1 VISPKLVEVGR
12 HLNIELLTR
21 TQLLELQGQPGSF
34 TARVS
39 QTPRYIDISKC
50 TSCGECTKVC
60 PISLPDEYNK
70 SLNSRKAA
78 YKQYAQAIPGA
89 YAISKRGTAPCKAT
103 CPAHVSVQ
111 GFIALINDGK
121 YREALELFKQA
132 HPFPGVCG
140 RVCHH
145 PCEGACTRNQ
155 VDEPLSIQYLHRFLA
170 DVDFKSDKPFIPKIK
185 DANLQKVAVIGAGP
199 AGLTA
204 AYYLAMNG
212 YSVTVYEKLP
222 VLGGMLTVGIPAY
235 RLPRDI
241 IEAEIQIIKDMGV
254 QFKTGVEIGKDFTIA
269 QLRDDGCKAFFV
281 AIGAHECKRLGIEG
295 ESLEGVYPGVEFLRE
310 VNLGNRIQLGERV
323 AVIGGG
329 NVAMD
334 SVRTALRTGSKKPFI
349 IYRRSVDEMPA
360 SRVEIEECEEE
371 GIDIMCLTHPVRII
385 GDETGKVTAV
395 ECIKMALGDPDASG
409 RRKPVPVA
417 GSNFILEV
425 DTVIPAIG
433 QESDWACLTDEC
445 ACTLTGWGTMSVD
458 PVTLQSKDPDIFS
471 GGDAVTGPKTV
482 VEAIQAGKEA
492 AISIDRFIR
501 GADLREGREIDW
513 TPVTDVPV
521 DGYEKATRL
530 PMPHMASAIRIT
542 NFNEVQLGY
551 DQAASEKEASRCM
564 ACGICSECYQCVSA
578 CLAGAVDHEQ
588 KPVIRNIPVGS
599 VVLCTGSDTFDPTS
613 LRQFYHYGKNPNVMT
628 SIEFER
634 ILSASGPTMGHLVRL
649 SDHTEPKRI
658 AWLQCV
664 GSRDVNRCGNG
675 YCSSVCCMYAIKESM
690 IAKEHSG
697 GDLDCVVFNMDI
709 RSFGKDYE
717 KYYNRAKD
725 QAGVRFVKSRI
736 HTIDEE
742 PGTGNLIIRYLDE
755 AGAILKETFDMVVL
769 SVGLQI
775 PQSSV
780 DLAKRLNVDVD
791 KYRFAVTHPFS
802 PVATSRPGVYVGGVF
817 QGPKDIP
824 SSVIEA
830 SAAACAAGAN
840 LAPVRYSCTR
850 SVTIPDEIQVEG
862 ETPRIGVFVCNCGI
876 NIAGVVDVPAV
887 QAYASGLPNV
897 VYAGQNLFSCSQ
909 DAQDLMKDIIREK
922 QLNRIVVA
930 SCSPKTHEA
939 IFMDTLQA
947 CGLNKY
953 LFEMANIRNQDSWIH
968 SDSPN
973 LATEKAKDL
982 VRMAVA
988 RAGTLRPL
996 HEKQIPVNKRALV
1009 VGGGAAGMNAA
1020 LGLADQG
1027 FEVVLVEKEPEL
1039 GGMARRL
1046 THTIEGADIQAYLT
1060 DLVDKTRSHS
1070 NIQVLTQS
1078 LIVGHTGFKGNFT
1091 TEVLVGPGMYE
1102 RKIDHGAVILATGA
1116 TEYRPKE
1123 FGYGQDPRVMTQ
1135 VELAGRLS
1143 DPGETDLSRVVMI
1156 QCVGS
1161 RNDENPN
1168 CSRICCQS
1176 AIKNALHIRAI
1187 NPDAEIYVLY
1197 RDIRTYGLLE
1207 DYFTEARKQGILFF
1221 RYTPDDMPTV
1231 EFTSDGVEV
1240 TFTDPILN
1248 RRLRVNAGLLAL
1260 SAGMVATDTEEL
1272 SSIMKLARNAEGYFL
1287 EAHVKLR
1294 PVDMATE
1301 GVFICGTAHSP
1312 KLLSETISQALA
1324 AASRATTFL
1333 SQDSLTLSA
1342 VTAQVNADMCASCLI
1357 CVRSCPYGVPRI
1369 NSEGVSEIDMAL
1381 CHGCGICA
1389 SECPAKAIEL
1399 NWYEDDQLLSKVDA
1413 LLEGVL

>member
-1 VISPKLVEVGR
+1 M
-12 HLNIELLTR
+12 NIELLTR
-21 TQLLELQGQPGSF
+21 TELLDLQGQPGNF
-34 TARVS
+34 FARVRQS
-39 QTPRYIDISKC
+39 PRFIDISKC
-50 TSCGECTKVC
+50 TSCGECAKVC

-145 PCEGACTRNQ
+145 PCESGCTRNQ
-155 VDEPLSIQYLHRFLA
+155 LDEPLGIQYLHRFLA
-170 DVDFKSDKPFIPKIK
+170 DLDLESGKPYLPKIK
-185 DANLQKVAVIGAGP
+185 ESNHTKVAVIGAGP

-204 AYYLAMNG
+204 AYYLAMDG

-222 VLGGMLTVGIPAY
+222 VLGGMLTVGIPSY
-235 RLPRDI
+235 RLPRNI
-241 IEAEIQIIKDMGV
+241 IESEIQVIRDMGV

-295 ESLEGVYPGVEFLRE
+295 ESLAGVYPGVEFLRE

-334 SVRTALRTGSKKPFI
+334 SVRTALRTGSKNPFI
-349 IYRRSVDEMPA
+349 IYRRSIDEMPA
-360 SRVEIEECEEE
+360 SRVEIEECEQE
-371 GIDIMCLTHPVRII
+371 GIEIRCLTHPVRII
-385 GDETGKVTAV
+385 GDEAGKVAAV
-395 ECIKMALGDPDASG
+395 ECIRMVLGEPDAGG

-501 GADLREGREIDW
+501 GADLREGREKGW
-513 TPVTDVPV
+513 TAVTDVPV
-521 DGYEKATRL
+521 DGYEKTTRL
-530 PMPHMASAIRIT
+530 PMPHLDSAIRIT

-551 DQAASEKEASRCM
+551 DPEASQKEAARCL
-564 ACGICSECYQCVSA
+564 ACGICSECYQCVDV

-588 KPVIRNIPVGS
+588 KPLVRDIPVGS
-599 VVLCTGSDTFDPTS
+599 VVLCTGSETFDPTP

-649 SDHTEPKRI
+649 SDHAEPKRI

-690 IAKEHSG
+690 IAKEHAG
-697 GDLDCVVFNMDI
+697 GDLDCVVFTMDI

-717 KYYNRAKD
+717 KYYNRAKN
-725 QAGVRFVKSRI
+725 QAGVRFVKARI
-736 HTIDEE
+736 HTMEEE

-755 AGAILKETFDMVVL
+755 TGAILKETFDMVVL

-780 DLAKRLNVDVD
+780 ELAKRLNVNVD

-802 PVATSRPGVYVGGVF
+802 PVETSRPGVYVGGVF

-840 LAPVRYSCTR
+840 LAPARYSCTR
-850 SVTIPDEIQVEG
+850 SVTIPDEIAVEG

-876 NIAGVVDVPAV
+876 NIAGVVNVPEV
-887 QAYASGLPNV
+887 QTYASRLPNV

-909 DAQDLMKDIIREK
+909 DAQDLMKEIIRDHR
-922 QLNRIVVA
+922 LNRIVVA

-968 SDSPN
+968 SDSPDQ
-973 LATEKAKDL
+973 ATSKAKDL

-1009 VGGGAAGMNAA
+1009 VGGGVAGMNAA
-1020 LGLADQG
+1020 IGLADQG

-1046 THTIEGADIQAYLT
+1046 TQTIEGADIQAYLT
-1060 DLVDKTRSHS
+1060 DLVEKTRSHS

-1123 FGYGQDPRVMTQ
+1123 YEYGKDPRVMTQ
-1135 VELAGRLS
+1135 VELAARLH
-1143 DPGETDLSRVVMI
+1143 DPDDADLSRVVMI

-1187 NPDAEIYVLY
+1187 NPDAEVYVLY

-1231 EFTSDGVEV
+1231 EVTSSGVEV
-1240 TFTDPILN
+1240 TFTDPILG
-1248 RRLRVNAGLLAL
+1248 RKLQVNASLLSL

-1312 KLLSETISQALA
+1312 KLVSETISQALA

-1342 VTAQVNADMCASCLI
+1342 VTARVNGDMCASCLI

-1413 LLEGVL
+1413 LLEGVS

>member
-1 VISPKLVEVGR
+1 MISPKLVEVGR
-12 HLNIELLTR
+12 HLNIEVMTQTELLD
-21 TQLLELQGQPGSF
+21 LSGDPGSF
-34 TARVS
+34 TARIR
-39 QTPRYIDISKC
+39 QKPRYIDLSKC
-50 TSCGECTKVC
+50 TSCGECAKVC
-60 PISLPDEYNK
+60 PISVPDEYNK
-70 SLNSRKAA
+70 SLATRKAA
-78 YKQYAQAIPGA
+78 FKQYAQAIPGA
-89 YAISKRGTAPCKAT
+89 FAISKRGTAPCKAA

-111 GFIALINDGK
+111 GFIALINAGK
-121 YREALELFKQA
+121 YRAALELFKQD

-145 PCEGACTRNQ
+145 PCEGICTRNQ
-155 VDEPLSIQYLHRFLA
+155 VDEPISIQYLHRFLA
-170 DVDFKSDKPFIPKIK
+170 DQDLKSGSPFVPKIK
-185 DANLQKVAVIGAGP
+185 ETRNEKVAVIGAGP

-204 AYYLAMNG
+204 AYYLAIEG
-212 YSVTVYEKLP
+212 YPVTVFEKLP
-222 VLGGMLTVGIPAY
+222 VLGGMLTVGIPSY

-241 IEAEIQIIKDMGV
+241 IESEIRTIKDLGV
-254 QFKTGVEIGKDFTIA
+254 EFKTGVEIGKDFTVA
-269 QLRDDGCKAFFV
+269 QLRENGFKAFFV

-295 ESLEGVYPGVEFLRE
+295 ESLAGVYPGVEFLRE
-310 VNLGNRIQLGERV
+310 VNLGNRIQLGDRV

-334 SVRTALRTGSKKPFI
+334 SVRTALRTGSKMPFI
-349 IYRRSVDEMPA
+349 VYRRGMDEMPA
-360 SRVEIEECEEE
+360 SRDEIAECEDE
-371 GIDIMCLTHPVRII
+371 GIEIKTLTHPVRII
-385 GDETGKVTAV
+385 GDDTGRVKAI
-395 ECIKMALGDPDASG
+395 ECIQMALGDPDAGG
-409 RRKPVPVA
+409 RRKPVPVK
-417 GSNFILEV
+417 GSEFVIEV

-433 QESDWACLTDEC
+433 QESDWACLTEEC
-445 ACTLTGWGTMSVD
+445 ACTLTGWGTMVVD
-458 PVTLQSKDPDIFS
+458 PVTLQSMDPDIFS

-492 AISIDRFIR
+492 AISIGRFIQGR
-501 GADLREGREIDW
+501 DLLEGREAGW
-513 TPVTDVPV
+513 TAVTDVPV
-521 DGYEKATRL
+521 EGVPKAGRE
-530 PMPHMASAIRIT
+530 PMPHTPSKTRIA
-542 NFNEVQLGY
+542 NFNEVQLGFEE
-551 DQAASEKEASRCM
+551 DATRNEADRCLS
-564 ACGICSECYQCVSA
+564 CGICSECYQCVDA
-578 CLAGAVDHEQ
+578 CLAKAVDHKQET
-588 KPVIRNIPVGS
+588 VARNIPVGS
-599 VVLCTGSDTFDPTS
+599 VILCPGSQAFDPTPF
-613 LRQFYHYGKNPNVMT
+613 RQFYHYGKNPNVVT
-628 SIEFER
+628 SLEFER
-634 ILSASGPTMGHLVRL
+634 ILSASGPTMGHLVKL
-649 SDHTEPKRI
+649 SDHTEPGRI

-675 YCSSVCCMYAIKESM
+675 YCSSVCCMYAIKEAM

-697 GDLDCVVFNMDI
+697 VDLDCAIFNMDI

-717 KYYNRAKD
+717 KYYLRAK
-725 QAGVRFVKSRI
+725 AVSGVRFIKSRI
-736 HTIDEE
+736 HTIDEIPE
-742 PGTGNLIIRYLDE
+742 TRELVIRYVDD
-755 AGAILKETFDMVVL
+755 AGEIQKETFDMVVL

-780 DLAKRLNVDVD
+780 DLAGRLNVDLG
-791 KYRFAVTHPFS
+791 KYRFASTHPFT
-802 PVATSRPGVYVGGVF
+802 PVESSRPGVYVGGVF

-840 LAPVRYSCTR
+840 LAPVRYSCTK
-850 SVTIPDEIQVEG
+850 SVTIPEEMAVEG
-862 ETPRIGVFVCNCGI
+862 LAPRIGVFVCNCGI

-887 QAYASGLPNV
+887 QAYAAALPNV

-909 DAQDLMKDIIREK
+909 DAQDLMKNLIREH
-922 QLNRIVVA
+922 QLNRVVVA

-968 SDSPN
+968 SDSPQQ
-973 LATEKAKDL
+973 ATRKAKEL

-988 RAGTLRPL
+988 RAGTLKAL

-1009 VGGGAAGMNAA
+1009 VGGGAAGMTAA

-1027 FEVVLVEKEPEL
+1027 FEVVLVEKEPDL

-1046 THTIEGADIQAYLT
+1046 TKTIEGADIQAYLAA
-1060 DLVDKTRSHS
+1060 LIQKTMSHP
-1070 NIQVLTQS
+1070 NLQVLTQS
-1078 LIVGHTGFKGNFT
+1078 LIVGFTGFKGNFT

-1116 TEYRPKE
+1116 TEYKPKE
-1123 FGYGQDPRVMTQ
+1123 FGYGEDARVMTQ
-1135 VELAGRLS
+1135 VELGRFLEAQGAS
-1143 DPGETDLSRVVMI
+1143 ELKQVVMI

-1176 AIKNALHIRAI
+1176 AIKNALHIKAL
-1187 NPDAEIYVLY
+1187 NPDADVSVLY

-1207 DYFTEARKQGILFF
+1207 DYFTEARKLGILFF
-1221 RYTPDDMPTV
+1221 RYTPEDMPTV
-1231 EFTSDGVEV
+1231 EFTPEGVEV
-1240 TFTDPILN
+1240 VFTDPIIR
-1248 RRLRVNAGLLAL
+1248 RRLQISANCLVL
-1260 SAGMVATDTEEL
+1260 SAGMVAGETEEL
-1272 SSIMKLARNAEGYFL
+1272 SSIMKLARNAEGYYL

-1301 GVFICGTAHSP
+1301 GIFICGTAHSP
-1312 KLLSETISQALA
+1312 KLLSETIAQALA

-1342 VTAQVNADMCASCLI
+1342 VTAQVQADLCASCLI

-1369 NSEGVSEIDMAL
+1369 NADGVSEIDVAL

-1399 NWYEDDQLLSKVDA
+1399 NWYEDDQLLSKIDA

>member
-1 VISPKLVEVGR
+1 M
-12 HLNIELLTR
+12 NIELLTR
-21 TQLLELQGQPGSF
+21 TELLDLQGQPGNF
-34 TARVS
+34 FARVRQS
-39 QTPRYIDISKC
+39 PRFIDISKC
-50 TSCGECTKVC
+50 TSCGECAKVC

-145 PCEGACTRNQ
+145 PCESVCTRNQ
-155 VDEPLSIQYLHRFLA
+155 LDEPLGIQYLHRFLA
-170 DVDFKSDKPFIPKIK
+170 DLDLESGKPYLPKIK
-185 DANLQKVAVIGAGP
+185 ESNHTKVAVIGAGP

-204 AYYLAMNG
+204 AYYLAMDG

-222 VLGGMLTVGIPAY
+222 VLGGMLTVGIPSY
-235 RLPRDI
+235 RLPRNI
-241 IEAEIQIIKDMGV
+241 IESEIQVIRDMGV

-295 ESLEGVYPGVEFLRE
+295 ESLAGVYPGVEFLRE

-334 SVRTALRTGSKKPFI
+334 SVRTALRTGSKNPFI
-349 IYRRSVDEMPA
+349 IYRRSIDEMPA
-360 SRVEIEECEEE
+360 SRVEIEECEQE
-371 GIDIMCLTHPVRII
+371 GIEIRCLTHPVRII
-385 GDETGKVTAV
+385 GDEAGKVAAV
-395 ECIKMALGDPDASG
+395 ECIRMVLGEPDAGG

-501 GADLREGREIDW
+501 GADLREGREKGW
-513 TPVTDVPV
+513 TAVTDVPV
-521 DGYEKATRL
+521 DGYEKTTRL
-530 PMPHMASAIRIT
+530 PMPHLDSAIRIT

-551 DQAASEKEASRCM
+551 DPEASQKEAARCL
-564 ACGICSECYQCVSA
+564 ACGICSECYQCVDV

-588 KPVIRNIPVGS
+588 KPLVRDIPVGS
-599 VVLCTGSDTFDPTS
+599 VVLCTGSETFDPTP

-649 SDHTEPKRI
+649 SDHAEPKRI

-690 IAKEHSG
+690 IAKEHAG

-717 KYYNRAKD
+717 KYYNRAKN
-725 QAGVRFVKSRI
+725 QAGVRFVKARI
-736 HTIDEE
+736 HTMEEE

-755 AGAILKETFDMVVL
+755 TGAILKETFDMVVL

-780 DLAKRLNVDVD
+780 ELAKRLNVNVD

-802 PVATSRPGVYVGGVF
+802 PVETSRPGVYVGGVF

-840 LAPVRYSCTR
+840 LAPARYSCTR
-850 SVTIPDEIQVEG
+850 SVTIPDEIAVEG

-876 NIAGVVDVPAV
+876 NIAGVVNVPEV
-887 QAYASGLPNV
+887 QTYASRLPNV

-909 DAQDLMKDIIREK
+909 DAQDLMKEIIRDHR
-922 QLNRIVVA
+922 LNRIVVA

-968 SDSPN
+968 SDSPDQ
-973 LATEKAKDL
+973 ATSKAKDL

-1009 VGGGAAGMNAA
+1009 VGGGVAGMNAA
-1020 LGLADQG
+1020 IGLADQG

-1046 THTIEGADIQAYLT
+1046 TQTIEGADIQAYLT
-1060 DLVDKTRSHS
+1060 DLVEKTRSHS

-1123 FGYGQDPRVMTQ
+1123 YEYGKDPRVMTQ
-1135 VELAGRLS
+1135 VELAARLH
-1143 DPGETDLSRVVMI
+1143 DPDDADLSRVVMI

-1187 NPDAEIYVLY
+1187 NPDAEVYVLY

-1231 EFTSDGVEV
+1231 EVTSSGVEV
-1240 TFTDPILN
+1240 TFTDPILG
-1248 RRLRVNAGLLAL
+1248 RKLQVNASLLSL

-1312 KLLSETISQALA
+1312 KLVSETISQALA

-1342 VTAQVNADMCASCLI
+1342 VTARVNGDMCASCLI

-1413 LLEGVL
+1413 LLEGVS

>member
-1 VISPKLVEVGR
+1 M
-12 HLNIELLTR
+12 NIELLTR
-21 TQLLELQGQPGSF
+21 TELLDLQGQPGNF
-34 TARVS
+34 FARVRQS
-39 QTPRYIDISKC
+39 PRFIDISKC
-50 TSCGECTKVC
+50 TSCGECAKVC

-145 PCEGACTRNQ
+145 PCESGCTRNQ
-155 VDEPLSIQYLHRFLA
+155 LDEPLGIQYLHRFLA
-170 DVDFKSDKPFIPKIK
+170 DLDLESGKPYLPKIK
-185 DANLQKVAVIGAGP
+185 ESNHTKVAVIGAGP

-204 AYYLAMNG
+204 AYYLAMDG

-222 VLGGMLTVGIPAY
+222 VLGGMLTVGIPSY
-235 RLPRDI
+235 RLPRNI
-241 IEAEIQIIKDMGV
+241 IESEIQVIRDMGV

-295 ESLEGVYPGVEFLRE
+295 ESLAGVYPGVEFLRE

-334 SVRTALRTGSKKPFI
+334 SVRTALRTGSKNPFI
-349 IYRRSVDEMPA
+349 IYRRSIDEMPA
-360 SRVEIEECEEE
+360 SRVEIEECEQE
-371 GIDIMCLTHPVRII
+371 GIEIRCLTHPVRII
-385 GDETGKVTAV
+385 GDEAGKVAAV
-395 ECIKMALGDPDASG
+395 ECIRMVLGEPDAGG

-501 GADLREGREIDW
+501 GADLREGREKGW
-513 TPVTDVPV
+513 TAVTDVPV
-521 DGYEKATRL
+521 DGYEKTTRL
-530 PMPHMASAIRIT
+530 PMPHLDSAIRIT

-551 DQAASEKEASRCM
+551 DPEASQKEAARCL
-564 ACGICSECYQCVSA
+564 ACGICSECYQCVDV

-588 KPVIRNIPVGS
+588 KPLVRDIPVGS
-599 VVLCTGSDTFDPTS
+599 VVLCTGSETFDPTP

-649 SDHTEPKRI
+649 SDHAEPKRI

-690 IAKEHSG
+690 IAKEHAG

-717 KYYNRAKD
+717 KYYNRAKN
-725 QAGVRFVKSRI
+725 QAGVRFVKARI
-736 HTIDEE
+736 HTMEEE

-755 AGAILKETFDMVVL
+755 TGAILKETFDMVVL

-780 DLAKRLNVDVD
+780 ELAKRLNVNVD

-802 PVATSRPGVYVGGVF
+802 PVETSRPGVYVGGVF

-840 LAPVRYSCTR
+840 LAPARYSCTR
-850 SVTIPDEIQVEG
+850 SVTIPDEIAVEG

-876 NIAGVVDVPAV
+876 NIAGVVNVPEV
-887 QAYASGLPNV
+887 QTYASRLPNV

-909 DAQDLMKDIIREK
+909 DAQDLMKEIIRDHR
-922 QLNRIVVA
+922 LNRIVVA

-968 SDSPN
+968 SDSPDQ
-973 LATEKAKDL
+973 ATSKAKDL

-1009 VGGGAAGMNAA
+1009 VGGGVAGMNAA
-1020 LGLADQG
+1020 IGLADQG

-1046 THTIEGADIQAYLT
+1046 TQTIEGADIQAYLI
-1060 DLVDKTRSHS
+1060 DLVEKTRSHS

-1123 FGYGQDPRVMTQ
+1123 YEYGKDPRVMTQ
-1135 VELAGRLS
+1135 VELAARLH
-1143 DPGETDLSRVVMI
+1143 DPDDADLSRVVMI

-1187 NPDAEIYVLY
+1187 NPDAEVYVLY

-1231 EFTSDGVEV
+1231 EVTSSGVEV
-1240 TFTDPILN
+1240 TFTDPILG
-1248 RRLRVNAGLLAL
+1248 RKLQVNASLLSL

-1312 KLLSETISQALA
+1312 KLVSETISQALA

-1342 VTAQVNADMCASCLI
+1342 VTARVNGDMCASCLI

-1413 LLEGVL
+1413 LLEGVS